1 MADETNVDEL
11 PKPRGGNKLL
21 LILVLVNV
29 LGMAGL
35 GVYLVLFQG
44 KGGAQAQSEADEEAD
59 ADAPE
64 AGEFGPL
71 VEMDPII
78 ANLNDPQAG
87 RYVKVTIH
95 LEAKDEETQPL
106 VQAAMVPIRNRL
118 LIYFS
123 NLTAV
128 DTEGSEKK
136 EEIRAHVLEL
146 VNEVLGS
153 GNKVRRVF
161 YSEFVVQ

>member
-1 MADETNVDEL
+1 MADETNAEEVAK
-11 PKPRGGNKLL
+11 PKSGNKLL

-35 GVYLVLFQG
+35 GVYLVLFQP
-44 KGGAQAQSEADEEAD
+44 KGGAEAQPAAEAQDEIED
-59 ADAPE
+59 
-64 AGEFGPL
+64 GHFGPL

-95 LEAKDEETQPL
+95 LEAKDEETLPE
-106 VQAAMVPIRNRL
+106 VQGAIVPVRNRL

-123 NLTAV
+123 NLTAA
-128 DTEGSEKK
+128 DTEGADKK
-136 EEIRAHVLEL
+136 EEIRGQVLEL
-146 VNEVLGS
+146 VNEVLG
-153 GNKVRRVF
+153 GGHKVRRVF

>member
-1 MADETNVDEL
+1 MADETNADEQ
-11 PKPRGGNKLL
+11 PKPKGGSKLL

-44 KGGAQAQSEADEEAD
+44 KGGAEAQPADEADG
-59 ADAPE
+59 DAPE

-95 LEAKDEETQPL
+95 LEAKDEETQPA

-136 EEIRAHVLEL
+136 EEIRGHVLEL
-146 VNEVLGS
+146 VNEVLGG

>member
-1 MADETNVDEL
+1 MADETNAEEQAK
-11 PKPRGGNKLL
+11 PKGGNKLL

-44 KGGAQAQSEADEEAD
+44 KGATAQAAEAEG
-59 ADAPE
+59 DAPE

-95 LEAKDEETQPL
+95 LEAKDEDTMPS
-106 VQAAMVPIRNRL
+106 VQAGIVPIRNRL

-123 NLTAV
+123 NLTAA
-128 DTEGSEKK
+128 DTEGAEKK
-136 EEIRAHVLEL
+136 EEIRGRVLEL
-146 VNEVLGS
+146 VNEVLG
-153 GNKVRRVF
+153 NDHKVRRVF